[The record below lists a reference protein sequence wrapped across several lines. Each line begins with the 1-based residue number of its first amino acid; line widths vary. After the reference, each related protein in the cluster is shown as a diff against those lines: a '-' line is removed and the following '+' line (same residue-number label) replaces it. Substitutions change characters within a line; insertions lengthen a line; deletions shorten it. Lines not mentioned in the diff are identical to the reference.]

1 MKMACLL
8 HKPTGRKLNISENHA
23 VSLLK
28 RKENDYEEIEMV
40 APPVVEAPAPEVEDE
55 DEAPEPVA
63 KKKVAKKKVVKK

>member
-40 APPVVEAPAPEVEDE
+40 APPVEVKEAEVEAPVDPK
-55 DEAPEPVA
+55 PVA